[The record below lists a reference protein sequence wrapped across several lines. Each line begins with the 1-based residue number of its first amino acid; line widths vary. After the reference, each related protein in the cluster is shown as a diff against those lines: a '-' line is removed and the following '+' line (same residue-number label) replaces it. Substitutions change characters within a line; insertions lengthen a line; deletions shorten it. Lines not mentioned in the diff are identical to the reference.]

1 MGRGERLQVERRIVG
16 TAIGYMHHGVDLGD
30 GMVVHARPD
39 DFRNPFGGGRV
50 VRSTFAEFA
59 AGGQVRPVTEPEAV
73 FPLDEIARR
82 AEAAVGRPG
91 YCPVVDNCEHF
102 ATWCA
107 NGRRSSRQ
115 SDIVLA
121 RLSSVVGRVA
131 TAVSARAAGRV
142 AVRTA
147 LGTTVRLGLRGLV
160 PAAVAAEAAA
170 LATEWRAHHSGCS
183 ADQSRRL
190 GDSAGL
196 VTSTLACAAAGL
208 AAGPAGVVAG
218 GFAGAA
224 VWMTGSWAAAAV
236 ERR

>member
-1 MGRGERLQVERRIVG
+1 MARGERVQVERRIAG
-16 TAIGYMHHGVDLGD
+16 TTIGYMHHGVDLGD
-30 GMVVHARPD
+30 GTVVHARPD

-50 VRSTFAEFA
+50 VRTTFEEFA
-59 AGGQVRPVTEPEAV
+59 GGGKVRTVSEPQATLSVE
-73 FPLDEIARR
+73 ETARR
-82 AEAAVGRPG
+82 AEAEVGRSG

-107 NGRRSSRQ
+107 TGRRSSRQ
-115 SDIVLA
+115 VDIGLA
-121 RLSSVVGRVA
+121 RLSWAAARVTA
-131 TAVSARAAGRV
+131 AVSARVAGRV

-147 LGTTVRLGLRGLV
+147 LSTTVRFGLRGLV
-160 PAAVAAEAAA
+160 PASVAAEAAA
-170 LATEWRAHHSGCS
+170 LATEWRAHQTGCS
-183 ADQSRRL
+183 AAESRRL

-218 GFAGAA
+218 GLTGAA

-236 ERR
+236 ESR